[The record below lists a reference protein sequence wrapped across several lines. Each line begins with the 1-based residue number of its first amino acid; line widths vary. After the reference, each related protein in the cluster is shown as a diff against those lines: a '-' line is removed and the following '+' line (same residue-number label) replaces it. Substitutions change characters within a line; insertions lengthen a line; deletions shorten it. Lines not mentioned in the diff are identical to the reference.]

1 MTWNNL
7 QDLPES
13 GFRANAFNDRF
24 NVDERRRRWSTFD
37 RLGLSLIE
45 LLVVLGII
53 GVLMG
58 ILLPAVQLSRESA
71 RSTDCKNRLRQNG
84 LGLHHNLSE
93 GVRGLRDYR
102 DVAGPYLN
110 LCPSSGEDP
119 GTIVQLGSQIFS
131 GTPLNY
137 LGSAS
142 GVVTRES
149 GPAPSF
155 ETGSFDGFFPRADTR
170 LVADGLSYTFAVG
183 DSISFYNVRNTAGTD
198 MVDHWQTQTLGG
210 SGGEFSH
217 VYGSTGVPI
226 NATKLKL
233 KAFNE
238 QEISF
243 GSRHRG
249 GINGLFV
256 DGHVVFIPQTTN
268 AQVWSALGTVAGDE
282 FVDDF

>member
-1 MTWNNL
+1 MAI
-7 QDLPES
+7 E
-13 GFRANAFNDRF
+13 GRF
-24 NVDERRRRWSTFD
+24 EFGERPRQSSTPK

-119 GTIVQLGSQIFS
+119 DTVVQLGSQVYS

-137 LGSAS
+137 LGSVS
-142 GVVTRES
+142 GVVTRELGS
-149 GPAPSF
+149 APSF
-155 ETGSFDGFFPRADTR
+155 DAQSFDGFFPRADTR

-183 DSISFYNVRNTAGTD
+183 DSISFYNVRNSAGTD
-198 MVDHWQTQTLGG
+198 MVDHWQTRTLSGA
-210 SGGEFSH
+210 GGEFSH
-217 VYGSTGVPI
+217 IYGSTGVPI
-226 NATKLKL
+226 NATKLQL
-233 KAFNE
+233 KGFNE

-268 AQVWSALGTVAGDE
+268 AQVWSALGTIAGDE